1 MSYDYQNVFTD
12 KSNDRNINNKF
23 FGCLTHSS
31 EIGDSWGCGCTFS
44 CGIYFLSFFIGLSAL
59 YDILAIPA
67 IKNLLYFLNFFTFM
81 IILRILSDFTT
92 VTGIIFAYISIS
104 KSSYKKALI
113 AYYCMV
119 VSFIIN
125 VSFALFIIAI
135 IIFFS
140 DYKIPLGTLI
150 SWIAD
155 GFFFYL
161 FVWFLFCNS
170 VLIKK
175 KGLDSINNNDYYF

>member
-12 KSNDRNINNKF
+12 KSNDRNVNNKF
-23 FGCLTHSS
+23 FGCLTHYT
-31 EIGDSWGCGCTFS
+31 EVGDSWGCGCSFA

-59 YDILAIPA
+59 YDILAIPD
-67 IKNLLYFLNFFTFM
+67 IRYLLSFLNFFTFM
-81 IILRILSDFTT
+81 IILRILSDFIT

-104 KSSYKKALI
+104 KSSYRKALI
-113 AYYCMV
+113 AYYCMM
-119 VSFIIN
+119 VSFVIN
-125 VSFALFIIAI
+125 VSFALFIIII

-140 DYKIPLGTLI
+140 NYVIPLGTLI
-150 SWIAD
+150 SWIGD

-170 VLIKK
+170 VVIKR
-175 KGLDSINNNDYYF
+175 KGLDPYNNNYV